1 MAVELYDEHEQSE
14 RVRGWLR
21 ENGASLVVG
30 VVLALGGI
38 FGFRQWQAYQD
49 GQGALASD
57 FYTAVQQEIEADR
70 LDAARDQ
77 LQRMQDAVGDHAYVD
92 LSTMLLAGAEVEAGD
107 HEAARGHY
115 SALLQRTSGTA
126 LEPLVRLRLARLES
140 AADQPDAGLA
150 LLEGEAPVGF
160 EGLWLETRG
169 DLLAEL
175 GRTSEAIAAYDEA
188 VARIEGEG
196 NSARL
201 VRTKLDALR
210 SATGETEAS

>member
-21 ENGASLVVG
+21 ENGAALVVG

-57 FYTAVQQEIEADR
+57 FYTAVQQEIEGDR

-77 LQRMQDAVGDHAYVD
+77 LQRMQEAVGDHAYVD
-92 LSTMLLAGAEVEAGD
+92 LSTMLLAGAEVQAG
-107 HEAARGHY
+107 ELQGAREHY
-115 SALLQRTSGTA
+115 NVLLERTAGTA
-126 LEPLVRLRLARLES
+126 LEPVVRLRLARLEA

-150 LLEGEAPVGF
+150 LLDIDAPVGF

-175 GRTSEAIAAYDEA
+175 GRTADAIAAYDEA

-210 SATGETEAS
+210 SAAGESEAS